1 MPFGFFLFCRNG
13 ENQVFIAVTSEI
25 SLSVS
30 SASFHSLLLL
40 SPANQASRP
49 GHRPPRPWS
58 QPKLLFP
65 VLFFFFALAGILR
78 SVVAPP
84 RCPCPLAPTSAAA
97 PSPPRNHQSRRWL
110 CRRTA
115 EEGWRRLGG
124 SGSSRMGWD
133 TFAVSTS
140 ASSTLQRAWP
150 LRWPVAGGR
159 TSLWSSPA
167 GSTSIGT
174 RSSTRWQSVAF
185 SARRSSC
192 PSSRSTSSG
201 VTDESSLMCSAWSST
216 SRAFS
221 PTTLR
226 CSAPERPGDQAL
238 SPKAP
243 VQGCVPCIEV
253 FSSNPRTGQQARHE
267 EDKQTGCLPGLN
279 PEHDEI
285 VRAERKLKPELLTG
299 TSNMAY
305 HDRKACRAPLNAAE
319 VTRLLK
325 SLEAPTDARIY
336 RLPGQRALNGIHVS
350 DMDPGVTLPLRVPSH
365 TWGYLAARNV
375 LRAYLNGRYCGL
387 RLVALAA
394 LHKLPVVAR

>member
-1 MPFGFFLFCRNG
+1 
-13 ENQVFIAVTSEI
+13 
-25 SLSVS
+25 
-30 SASFHSLLLL
+30 
-40 SPANQASRP
+40 
-49 GHRPPRPWS
+49 
-58 QPKLLFP
+58 
-65 VLFFFFALAGILR
+65 
-78 SVVAPP
+78 
-84 RCPCPLAPTSAAA
+84 
-97 PSPPRNHQSRRWL
+97 
-110 CRRTA
+110 
-115 EEGWRRLGG
+115 
-124 SGSSRMGWD
+124 MGWD

-159 TSLWSSPA
+159 TSLWSSAA

-185 SARRSSC
+185 SALRSSC

-221 PTTLR
+221 PTTL
-226 CSAPERPGDQAL
+226 SSGA
-238 SPKAP
+238 
-243 VQGCVPCIEV
+243 
-253 FSSNPRTGQQARHE
+253 SSNPRTGQQARHE

-325 SLEAPTDARIY
+325 SLEAPTDARIN